1 VDQFSKKIET
11 GWSLARIETVTPQQM
26 MDKAKE
32 RGVIVDSRISF
43 WKKNI
48 TIKNTI
54 NKRKIENPKKYFK
67 FIKVKQN
74 IQSS

>member
-1 VDQFSKKIET
+1 MDQFSKKIET